1 LYQYV
6 VNEASLVSKRIFLGG
21 AGDFVIIYELKIRG
35 HCPLSLS

>member
-21 AGDFVIIYELKIRG
+21 GGGFRHYI
-35 HCPLSLS
+35 